1 MDDLTFPQA
10 FTVLLKL
17 HEHPT
22 TAAQILT
29 AMEAPY
35 LFLQRDGHYI
45 AGNGFLSPKWLHMY
59 LRPLGLQLM
68 EHTFSRVEVSTFL
81 KNNAPATRII
91 MPNVQRKPFTAAV
104 SPQKRLISSA
114 GIKKTASMVIIW
126 ERNFPII
133 FTFITKPSI

>member
-35 LFLQRDGHYI
+35 LFLQRDGRYI

-81 KNNAPATRII
+81 KNNAHANLQLSNHRY
-91 MPNVQRKPFTAAV
+91 VCVHAAADNEF
-104 SPQKRLISSA
+104 SWAKNIPRFL
-114 GIKKTASMVIIW
+114 
-126 ERNFPII
+126 R
-133 FTFITKPSI
+133 